1 MNDFTDP
8 QFEPLT
14 EFDVLMLDNEINPTT
29 ALDAMF
35 DEAEELLLA
44 TRPEGFEVEE
54 IGRLAFDRLP
64 EVDKAKAFD
73 TLLYTYW
80 AARDHDRKVLAR
92 LEAEGGGSRG

>member
-8 QFEPLT
+8 EFEPLL
-14 EFDVLMLDNEINPTT
+14 EFDVLMRDNEISPTT

-44 TRPEGFEVEE
+44 TCPDGFEVEE
-54 IGRLAFDRLP
+54 IGRLAYSKLP
-64 EVDKAKAFD
+64 EADKAKAFD

-92 LEAEGGGSRG
+92 LEAGESRG